1 MAFKMS
7 RDILIHYTED
17 IQSLS
22 LRKGCCNKWSE
33 NAGIAKISFA
43 PHPPILAH
51 LWIWNATCF
60 MLFFGLYFF
69 TCFVIFCQSH
79 KQSWHSQNPLSWQ
92 WPYFHFIFLRQP
104 LPNQFDILSS
114 TIISETR
121 SCRFCHQED
130 IWKTLG
136 MFCAI
141 LLQQSAN
148 SRRTFQL
155 IGNNIPFV
163 YDIVPQ
169 ELGMA

>member
-1 MAFKMS
+1 MTFKMS

-22 LRKGCCNKWSE
+22 LRKGCCTNEVKML
-33 NAGIAKISFA
+33 ALRRLAL
-43 PHPPILAH
+43 HPTPQSWH
-51 LWIWNATCF
+51 TYG
-60 MLFFGLYFF
+60 FGMRHVLCYFLGTIFF

>member
-1 MAFKMS
+1 MTFKMS

-60 MLFFGLYFF
+60 MLFFGHYFF

-79 KQSWHSQNPLSWQ
+79 KQPWHSQNPPSWQ
-92 WPYFHFIFLRQP
+92 WQYFHFICYGNPSLINLKYF
-104 LPNQFDILSS
+104 
-114 TIISETR
+114 EAR
-121 SCRFCHQED
+121 SFPKQD
-130 IWKTLG
+130 LVDFATK
-136 MFCAI
+136 
-141 LLQQSAN
+141 
-148 SRRTFQL
+148 RTFERLLACFAQFFS
-155 IGNNIPFV
+155 NNQQIRAGHFN
-163 YDIVPQ
+163 
-169 ELGMA
+169 